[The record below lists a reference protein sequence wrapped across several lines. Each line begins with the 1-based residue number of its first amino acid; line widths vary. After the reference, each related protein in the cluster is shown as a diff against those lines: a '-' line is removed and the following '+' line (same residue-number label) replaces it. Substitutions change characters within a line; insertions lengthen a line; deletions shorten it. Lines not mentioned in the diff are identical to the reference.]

1 MPVWPAPAN
10 PPLAAAE
17 EELLGTTLTLGSR
30 TFGVGVAGFS
40 RLPGREFGSVEDAAF
55 ALGDRELTLFMV
67 NKWGNLGLAATP
79 PVADAAGLTAYWNE
93 YGIGSLRAVEV
104 DDTPAWAGRTPQ
116 PPEEFERYVIGAS
129 DGVRVAVSIRGPL
142 PAATLSAL
150 PGTVPEGSAATFE
163 VALDRAAWSARTVS
177 LTVLE
182 DGSVLSEAAPTSVA
196 FAAGE
201 SRATVTL
208 ATVDDAVI
216 EGDGAVTA
224 TLDARAAG
232 VTDLTGLRYA
242 VHLAALDL
250 GDNALVDL
258 RALADLAAL
267 TVLNL
272 DRTGADPRSLARLTG
287 LRRLSLRGNGLGD
300 VEALRSLTALRVLD
314 IGANRVEDL
323 APLGGLSA
331 LEALRA
337 DGNAVRDASAL
348 RAMGLRIL
356 DLDGDAAAE
365 RLP

>member
-17 EELLGTTLTLGSR
+17 EELLGTTMVLESR

-182 DGSVLSEAAPTSVA
+182 DGSVLSEAAPVSVA

-208 ATVDDAVI
+208 ATVDDA
-216 EGDGAVTA
+216 AVTA

-272 DRTGADPRSLARLTG
+272 DRAGADPWSLARLTG

-300 VEALRSLTALRVLD
+300 VEALRGLAGLRVLD
-314 IGANRVEDL
+314 IGANRVVDL

-337 DGNAVRDASAL
+337 DGNAVRDASAV
-348 RAMGLRIL
+348 RAMERLRIL
-356 DLDGDAAAE
+356 DLDGDAAAG